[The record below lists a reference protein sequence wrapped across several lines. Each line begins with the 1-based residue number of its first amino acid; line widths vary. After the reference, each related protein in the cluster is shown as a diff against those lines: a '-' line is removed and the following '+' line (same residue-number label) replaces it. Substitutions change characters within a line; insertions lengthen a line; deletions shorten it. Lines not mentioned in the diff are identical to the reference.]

1 MSIRGSTRFQ
11 ALSKRLTRKLKEHTE
26 ESFPP
31 DAQKKMRKF
40 AMREAADFLKINQ
53 NTFRHYVSS
62 MSDRIPTGELD
73 KSNRRYFTLED
84 IHEIQRVLFEEG
96 KTDPKIY
103 PRRQGDEP
111 CMVVTC
117 FNLKGGS
124 SKTSTTVSLGQ
135 SLACAGFKVLLVDSD
150 SQASL
155 TNMFGITPEYD
166 SDLPTLY
173 DAIRYEEPVLARDVI
188 QKTYFP
194 NIDIIPAS
202 MSLMEFEYE
211 TALSFRNPKQTGA
224 FHTRIALALQPV
236 LPHYDVVIFDT
247 PPQLSFAV
255 IAALFASRGVL
266 IPLNASMLD
275 VMSLASFL
283 GMAGNLLEVVE
294 AHAPDHGFDFVK
306 LLITRYEA
314 TDQPSV
320 QMASFLR
327 TVLSDSVMAAEF
339 VKSTAIGDAAT
350 SKQTVFEVEPR
361 EVNRKTYDRA
371 IESINRIT
379 SEIETEIF
387 KVWGRSNGT

>member
-339 VKSTAIGDAAT
+339 VKSTANGDAAT

>member
-1 MSIRGSTRFQ
+1 MSIKGSTRFQ
-11 ALSKRLTRKLKEHTE
+11 ALSSRLNRQLKEHSE
-26 ESFPP
+26 VSFPP
-31 DAQKKMRKF
+31 DARKSLRKF
-40 AMREAADFLKINQ
+40 SMREAADFIKVNP

-62 MSDRIPTGELD
+62 MGDKIPTGELD
-73 KSNRRYFTLED
+73 KSNRRYFTLEE

-103 PRRQGDEP
+103 PRRSGDEP
-111 CMVVTC
+111 CMVITC

-124 SKTSTTVSLGQ
+124 GKTSSNIHISQRLSL
-135 SLACAGFKVLLVDSD
+135 SGFRVLLVDSD

-166 SDLPTLY
+166 PDMLTLY
-173 DAIRYEEPVLARDVI
+173 DMIRYEDPVLARDVI

-194 NIDIIPAS
+194 NIDLIPAA

-211 TALSFRNPKQTGA
+211 TALSFRTGARSGA
-224 FHTRIALALQPV
+224 FHTRIANALEPV
-236 LPHYDVVIFDT
+236 LGDYDVVVFDT

-283 GMAGNLLEVVE
+283 AMAGNLMEVVE
-294 AHAPDHGFDFVK
+294 THAPDHGFDFIKV
-306 LLITRYEA
+306 LITRYEA
-314 TDQPSV
+314 TDQPQV

-327 TVLSDSVMAAEF
+327 TILGSSVMTTEF
-339 VKSTAIGDAAT
+339 VKSTAIGDAGT
-350 SKQTVFEVEPR
+350 TKQTVFEVEPR
-361 EVNRKTYDRA
+361 EVNKKTYDRA
-371 IESINRIT
+371 IESISRIT
-379 SEIETEIF
+379 EEVEQEIF
-387 KVWGRSNGT
+387 RAWGRTDGA

>member
-1 MSIRGSTRFQ
+1 MSIKGSTRFQ
-11 ALSKRLTRKLKEHTE
+11 ALSSRLTRQLKEHAE

-31 DAQKKMRKF
+31 DARKTLRKF

-53 NTFRHYVSS
+53 NTFRHYVST
-62 MSDRIPTGELD
+62 MAEKVPTGELD
-73 KSNRRYFTLED
+73 KSNRRYFTLEE
-84 IHEIQRVLFEEG
+84 IHEFQRVLFEEG
-96 KTDPKIY
+96 KTDPKTY

-111 CMVVTC
+111 CMVITC

-124 SKTSTTVSLGQ
+124 SKTSTAVSLGQ
-135 SLACAGFKVLLVDSD
+135 ALATSGFRVLLIDSD

-166 SDLPTLY
+166 PDMLTLY
-173 DAIRYEEPVLARDVI
+173 DMIRYEEPVLAREVI
-188 QKTYFP
+188 QRTYFP
-194 NIDIIPAS
+194 NIDLIPAS

-211 TALSFRNPKQTGA
+211 TALSFRTGAQSGA
-224 FHTRIALALQPV
+224 FHTRIANALEPV
-236 LPHYDVVIFDT
+236 LFDYDVVIFDT

-283 GMAGNLLEVVE
+283 SMAGNLMEVVE
-294 AHAPDHGFDFVK
+294 AHAPEHGFDFVK

-314 TDQPSV
+314 TDQPQV

-327 TVLSDSVMAAEF
+327 TVLGTSVMTSEF

-350 SKQTVFEVEPR
+350 TKQTVFEVEPR
-361 EVNRKTYDRA
+361 DVNKKTYDRA
-371 IESINRIT
+371 IDSINRIT
-379 SEIETEIF
+379 LEIENEIF
-387 KVWGRSNGT
+387 RAWGRTDGA

>member
-1 MSIRGSTRFQ
+1 MSIKGSTRFQ
-11 ALSKRLTRKLKEHTE
+11 ALSGRLTRQLREHSQ

-31 DAQKKMRKF
+31 DARKTLRKF

-53 NTFRHYVSS
+53 NTFRHYVST
-62 MSDRIPTGELD
+62 MADKLPTGELD
-73 KSNRRYFTLED
+73 KSNRRYFTLQE
-84 IHEIQRVLFEEG
+84 IHDIQRILFEEG

-111 CMVVTC
+111 CMVITC

-124 SKTSTTVSLGQ
+124 AKTSTAISLGQ
-135 SLACAGFKVLLVDSD
+135 SLAVAGFRTLIVDAD

-155 TNMFGITPEYD
+155 TNLLGITPEYD
-166 SDLPTLY
+166 PEMLTLY
-173 DAIRYEEPVLARDVI
+173 DMIKFEEPVVARKVI

-194 NIDIIPAS
+194 NIDLIPAS

-211 TALSFRNPKQTGA
+211 TALSFRKANQTGA
-224 FHTRIALALQPV
+224 FHTRIANALEPV
-236 LPHYDVVIFDT
+236 LTNYDVVIFDT

-283 GMAGNLLEVVE
+283 SMAGSLMEVVE
-294 AHAPDHGFDFVK
+294 SHAPDHGFDFVK

-314 TDQPSV
+314 SELPQVHMS
-320 QMASFLR
+320 SFLR
-327 TVLSDSVMAAEF
+327 TVIPESVMAAEF
-339 VKSTAIGDAAT
+339 VKSAAIGDAAT
-350 SKQTVFEVEPR
+350 TKQTVFEVEPR
-361 EVNRKTYDRA
+361 DVNRKTYDRV
-371 IESINRIT
+371 IESIGRISSEVETMIFT
-379 SEIETEIF
+379 S
-387 KVWGRSNGT
+387 WGRSDGT